1 MGRVWSDRVVRG
13 YAWQGLALLIAGALA
28 VYLGLNLADNLAK
41 RGITSGFGFLGDTAG
56 FGVTT
61 SLIPYSEQ
69 SSYARAFVVGLL
81 NTLLVSALGIVAATV
96 IGFALGLA
104 RLSPNWLLA
113 RLAFG
118 YVEVVRNIPLL
129 LQIFFWYF
137 AVIQALPSPRGS
149 LALGQAV
156 FLNNRGL
163 HIPGIDD
170 GSGTFAW
177 LAAAAI
183 AAWLAAFVLRRRN
196 RWAAAGAVAIGIALA
211 VLALVLAEW
220 SRPVLRGFNFRG
232 GWILIPE
239 LVALGAALSIYT
251 AAFIAE
257 VVRGGIQA
265 VPRGQTEAALALGLS
280 RAQTMWHVVVP
291 QALRVIIPP
300 LTNQYLNLTKNSSLA
315 AAIAYPDL
323 VSVFAGTVLNQT
335 GQAVEVIAITMAV
348 YLAISLTIA
357 AAMNR
362 YNRRIATRG
371 G

>member
-1 MGRVWSDRVVRG
+1 M
-13 YAWQGLALLIAGALA
+13 
-28 VYLGLNLADNLAK
+28 
-41 RGITSGFGFLGDTAG
+41 
-56 FGVTT
+56 
-61 SLIPYSEQ
+61 
-69 SSYARAFVVGLL
+69 
-81 NTLLVSALGIVAATV
+81 
-96 IGFALGLA
+96 
-104 RLSPNWLLA
+104 

-170 GSGTFAW
+170 GRGTFAW

-196 RWAAAGAVAIGIALA
+196 RCRGGRRGHHRHRPGE

-239 LVALGAALSIYT
+239 LVALGAALSI
-251 AAFIAE
+251 
-257 VVRGGIQA
+257 
-265 VPRGQTEAALALGLS
+265 
-280 RAQTMWHVVVP
+280 
-291 QALRVIIPP
+291 
-300 LTNQYLNLTKNSSLA
+300 
-315 AAIAYPDL
+315 
-323 VSVFAGTVLNQT
+323 
-335 GQAVEVIAITMAV
+335 
-348 YLAISLTIA
+348 
-357 AAMNR
+357 
-362 YNRRIATRG
+362 
-371 G
+371 